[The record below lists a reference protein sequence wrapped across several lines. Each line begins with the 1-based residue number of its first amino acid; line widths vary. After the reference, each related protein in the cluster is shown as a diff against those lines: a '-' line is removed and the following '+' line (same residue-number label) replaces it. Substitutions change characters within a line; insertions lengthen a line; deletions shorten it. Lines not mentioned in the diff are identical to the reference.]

1 MKRWVLFLAVLTL
14 TLFARGQKN
23 YATSSLLSSGKW
35 IKVSTDQQGVF
46 KVTGSFFNQAGFTL
60 PIVSSS
66 IQLFGHGGAVLP
78 ESNSAQTVD
87 DLTALQIEV
96 VDGGDG
102 VFDKEDYFLF
112 YAPGTNQWVYNG
124 TSHQFEYLKN
134 TYSDNAYYFIQV
146 GAVPGLRLAEK
157 IISDTPTVT
166 TNQFTEHIRFERDS
180 FNFLNSGKEWYGE
193 TFGNEYPFS
202 RTYQVAKE
210 GAIVGTRFDF
220 TSEVVGRSFNN
231 PNKLSVAINGK
242 SLFQH
247 TTSSALGTLL
257 EPIAN
262 VSRLTAEGTVD
273 ASGLAVRYDFTPGSA
288 SGQAWLNWFDIV
300 FQKTLKQNNDSFLS
314 FRDPHVV
321 GPNQIARFSLAST
334 NPNLTIWE
342 VTSNGEYYKLKT
354 EFAANQ
360 YRFSD
365 DASVVREYIAFDPQL
380 AKQPILIGNV
390 ANQNL
395 HGEGFYDMVIVA
407 DPTMLNEAKRLA
419 QFRQSNAGL
428 RILVVEPMSIYNEFS
443 SGSTDPSAIRNFL
456 KMLYDRAGVNI
467 ANRPKFLLLFGG
479 TSYKFKEPVRDK
491 KNLIPSYQS
500 ASSLDPLTSY
510 VSDDF
515 FGYLDDEDDINT
527 NLPSPMLD
535 LAVGRIPVRTI
546 AQAKIAVDKIIS
558 YQTQSDYGP
567 WRNEITLVADD
578 EDFDLHL
585 RDAEAHAAL
594 VEQGQSV
601 WNLNKIYLDAYKQS
615 SGTGGS
621 RYPDVNTNI
630 NKGMNQGTLVWN
642 YSGHGG
648 NVRLAQEAILEK
660 EMIPTWQNQKR
671 LPLYVTATCDFAPF
685 DNPAQFSIGEDLL
698 LGRSNGA
705 IGLMTTT
712 RLVFASSNKL
722 MNNNFLQSLLQ
733 KNTEGLYPTLGEAWL
748 KAKNNTVNTS
758 GDFINARK
766 FAILGDPSMKLLMP
780 EYTVATTTLTDAQT
794 GLIVDTFRALNRYTV
809 QGEIKTPN
817 GSLAIDFN
825 GRIYVTIKDK
835 ATAYQTLANDPQSS
849 VRSFKFFDNII
860 YQGKAQVQSGKFSI
874 DFIVPNDI
882 RFEYGNARISYYAE
896 DGTRDAQGVDESIVV
911 GGFGGQVAN
920 DKEGPEIQLYLDS
933 ENFKNGGR
941 VNETPTLIVKLADQS
956 GIYLGRFGIGHDIR
970 LVIDG
975 DYANSI
981 TLNDYF
987 QPLLG
992 DTKAGEIRFQLPKL
1006 TEGVHKIELKAWDV
1020 FNNSSVAVADFKV
1033 VVQKKIEV
1041 DQFYN
1046 YPNPFNLSTIFSIQL
1061 NGQTEGAYVQ
1071 LDIFTSEG
1079 RPIKRLTE
1087 TINQS
1092 GLRFM
1097 EMIWN
1102 GQDEN
1107 GKRPQPGFYFSR
1119 FSIKAKTGDITTKL
1133 HKLILL

>member
-14 TLFARGQKN
+14 TPFARGQKN
-23 YATSSLLSSGKW
+23 YATSSVLSAGKW
-35 IKVSTDQQGVF
+35 IKVATDQQGVF
-46 KVTGSFFNQAGFTL
+46 KVTGAFLNQAGFTN
-60 PIVSSS
+60 PINSSS
-66 IQLFGHGGAVLP
+66 IRLFGHGGTVLP
-78 ESNSAQTVD
+78 ESNRVQTVD

-112 YAPGTNQWVYNG
+112 YAPGTDQWLYN
-124 TSHQFEYLKN
+124 SSSQQFEYLKN
-134 TYSDNAYYFIQV
+134 PYTDIAHYFIEV
-146 GAVPGLRLAEK
+146 GVAPGLRLAEK
-157 IISDTPTVT
+157 VIPDLPTVI

-193 TFGNEYPFS
+193 TFGNEYPVS
-202 RTYQVAKE
+202 RTFQVVTE
-210 GAIVGTRFDF
+210 GAIIGSRFDF

-231 PNKLSVAINGK
+231 PNKLNVAINGK

-247 TTSSALGTLL
+247 TTPAAIGTLL

-262 VSRLTAEGTVD
+262 VSRHTINGTID
-273 ASGLAVRYDFTPGSA
+273 ANALSVRYDFTPGSA
-288 SGQAWLNWFDIV
+288 SAQAWLNWFDIV
-300 FQKTLKQNNDSFLS
+300 FRKTLKQSNDSFLS

-342 VTSNGEYYKLKT
+342 VTKNGEYFKLKT

-380 AKQPILIGNV
+380 TKQPVLIGNV

-407 DPTMLNEAKRLA
+407 DPIMLTEAKRLA
-419 QFRQSNAGL
+419 QFRQSKSGL
-428 RILVVEPMSIYNEFS
+428 RVFVIDPISIYNEFS

-456 KMLYDRAGVNI
+456 KMLYDRAGDNF
-467 ANRPKFLLLFGG
+467 ANRPKYLLLFGG
-479 TSYKFKEPVRDK
+479 TSYKFKEQERDK

-546 AQAKIAVDKIIS
+546 AQAKIAVDKIIN
-558 YQTQSDYGP
+558 YQIQSDFGP

-585 RDAEAHAAL
+585 KDAEAHAAL
-594 VEQGQSV
+594 VEEGQSV
-601 WNLNKIYLDAYKQS
+601 WNLNKIYLDAFEQG

-621 RYPDVNTNI
+621 RYPDVNASI

-660 EMIPTWQNQKR
+660 EMIPTWNNQKR

-685 DNPAQFSIGEDLL
+685 DNPAQFSIGEDLF

-748 KAKNNTVNTS
+748 QAKNNTVNAS

-766 FAILGDPSMKLLMP
+766 FAMLGDPSMKLLMP
-780 EYTVATTTLTDAQT
+780 EYTVVTTKLTNAQT
-794 GLIVDTFRALNRYTV
+794 GLVGDTLRALNRYTI
-809 QGEIKTPN
+809 QGEVMAPN
-817 GSLAIDFN
+817 GSMVSDFN
-825 GRIYVTIKDK
+825 GRIYVSVHDK
-835 ATAYQTLANDPQSS
+835 STDYQTLANDPQSS
-849 VRSFKFFDNII
+849 VRSFKVFDNLI
-860 YQGKAQVQSGKFSI
+860 YQGKAQVQSGKFSF
-874 DFIVPNDI
+874 DFIVPSDI
-882 RFEYGNARISYYAE
+882 RLEYGKARISYYAE
-896 DGTRDAQGVDESIVV
+896 DGKRDAQGVDESIVA

-920 DKEGPEIQLYLDS
+920 DKAGPDIQLYLNN
-933 ENFKNGGR
+933 ENFKNGGQ

-956 GIYLGRFGIGHDIR
+956 GIYLGRFGIGHEIR

-987 QPLLG
+987 QPVLA

-1006 TEGVHKIELKAWDV
+1006 KEGVHKIELKAWDV
-1020 FNNSSVAVADFKV
+1020 FNNSSIAVADFKV
-1033 VVQKKIEV
+1033 VVQKKIIV

-1046 YPNPFNLSTIFSIQL
+1046 FPNPFSQSTIFAVQL

-1071 LDIFTSEG
+1071 LDIFTLEG
-1079 RPIKRLTE
+1079 KPIKRLTE